1 MTTRKDPPALI
12 DNVLA
17 FELWI
22 LILELSITG
31 RQCLHA
37 PRIKDVDYSR
47 LLHSSRLCC
56 FDPRVADPNP
66 SNCLVAGSAHLL
78 FKLRLSIL

>member
-1 MTTRKDPPALI
+1 MTTRRDPPALI
-12 DNVLA
+12 DTILA

-37 PRIKDVDYSR
+37 PWVKGVDSPR
-47 LLHSSRLCC
+47 LLHPSRLCC
-56 FDPRVADPNP
+56 FDLQMVDFCPLNYH
-66 SNCLVAGSAHLL
+66 LAGNALLL
-78 FKLRLSIL
+78 FKSWPSIL